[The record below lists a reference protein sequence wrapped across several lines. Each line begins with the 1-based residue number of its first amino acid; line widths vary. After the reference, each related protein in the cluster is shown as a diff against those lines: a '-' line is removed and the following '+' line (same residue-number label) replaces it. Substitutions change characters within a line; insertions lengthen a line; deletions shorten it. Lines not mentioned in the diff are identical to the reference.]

1 MEKELSQMKT
11 QSPWVRL
18 LRQLHH
24 DEQGSVSIET
34 LLVVAAIALP
44 VLIFILKFGWPRIK
58 EFFNK
63 GMNDMEAGV
72 NTATSKQ

>member
-1 MEKELSQMKT
+1 MKKELSPT

-58 EFFNK
+58 DFFNK
-63 GMNDMEAGV
+63 GMNDMENGV

>member
-1 MEKELSQMKT
+1 MKKELSKIKN

-58 EFFNK
+58 DFFNK
-63 GMNDMEAGV
+63 GMNDMENGV